1 MIQQVP
7 YYVAMPFNASPSF
20 QSAYLF
26 NSLVPSVVYEPQ
38 MTATPYSTL
47 IPINGYQARPA
58 VNNCV
63 RCDCTERNK
72 AELDA
77 DIDRRVKQQINK
89 YNSELAVQSCPS
101 CCSDCCTSCNSKKN
115 CVKQQ
120 LETVHTLVDHDP
132 LNTTCCQPMKSLNLD
147 EKIDLIRKEL
157 NMPSEKE
164 EKKLIA
170 KLNKEVQK
178 AEFNDAMFS
187 PPERIYS
194 DDKVEEVERKS
205 RRPRSTEPG
214 CPRFRSRSKSFDDRL
229 KTSIDRSKSRS
240 ASRGRRMWLPTGAN
254 DYTATNF
261 HRNQLISEQDNRE
274 KRCVTPEPKPNVVS
288 KHLRIFISFHYL
300 IVWMLAVL

>member
-26 NSLVPSVVYEPQ
+26 NSMVPSVVYEPH
-38 MTATPYSTL
+38 MTTSPYPTL

-58 VNNCV
+58 VSSCV
-63 RCDCTERNK
+63 RCDCNERNK
-72 AELDA
+72 AQLDA

-89 YNSELAVQSCPS
+89 YNSQLAVQSCPS
-101 CCSDCCTSCNSKKN
+101 CCSDCCSSCNNQKN

-120 LETVHTLVDHDP
+120 LEAVDTLVDPDP
-132 LNTTCCQPMKSLNLD
+132 LNSACCQPMKSLNLD

-157 NMPSEKE
+157 NMPSERE

-170 KLNKEVQK
+170 KLNKEVDK

-187 PPERIYS
+187 PPERIYC
-194 DDKVEEVERKS
+194 DEHVEGIERKS
-205 RRPRSTEPG
+205 RRPRSTGSG

-229 KTSIDRSKSRS
+229 KKSIDRSKSRS

-261 HRNQLISEQDNRE
+261 HRNQLISEQENRE
-274 KRCVTPEPKPNVVS
+274 KRCVPAETKTNVVI
-288 KHLRIFISFHYL
+288 K
-300 IVWMLAVL
+300 